1 MKDKL
6 NGKDYGSQVLDAAI
20 EELTGGLQ
28 LGEGYSALNRALRA
42 MNKQAEALEG
52 AVYDKKKYEANARA
66 FSHTAKVVDSIGRFL
81 EFAQG
86 NADSRP
92 DLQGKNLVNLTD
104 LSDDQFRIV
113 VGWHEQKQRGP
124 ENGSEDTE

>member
-1 MKDKL
+1 MKDNT

-52 AVYDKKKYEANARA
+52 ATYNKEKYADNARA

-81 EFAQG
+81 SFAEG

-92 DLQGKNLVNLTD
+92 DLFGKNLVNLTELTD
-104 LSDDQFRIV
+104 EQFKIV
-113 VGWHEQKQRGP
+113 VGWHEQNQRS